1 MRGDSSADIRAAR
14 DQARR
19 ETEER
24 IDKAI
29 AESGVDNPYTG
40 LPFSGVE
47 EFLAYGQR
55 LQADIRASK
64 ARKAAEER
72 KAQATQEQPP
82 AVPEDAPARGEPKRE
97 RRNEKHVRDPAPTA
111 SAHSAKKSFL
121 ITIHN
126 NGYPL
131 RFESTSIIDIYNC
144 LYHAIYGNRDHDF
157 WEMVF
162 VNLGKLKD
170 GGYFA
175 WQLDS
180 EITIYAITDKVK
192 PEYAPGDEPGD
203 DYMDEFDSETEENG
217 E

>member
-55 LQADIRASK
+55 LQADIRASN
-64 ARKAAEER
+64 ARKAAEAR
-72 KAQATQEQPP
+72 KAQATQEQSS
-82 AVPEDAPARGEPKRE
+82 AATKDAPAGEPKRE
-97 RRNEKHVRDPAPTA
+97 RRREKPVRDSAPAA
-111 SAHSAKKSFL
+111 SARGAKKSFL
-121 ITIHN
+121 ITILN

>member
-55 LQADIRASK
+55 LQADIRASN
-64 ARKAAEER
+64 ARKAAEAR
-72 KAQATQEQPP
+72 KAQATQEQSS
-82 AVPEDAPARGEPKRE
+82 AATKDAPAGEPKRE
-97 RRNEKHVRDPAPTA
+97 RRREKPVRDSAPAAPA
-111 SAHSAKKSFL
+111 RGAKKSFL
-121 ITIHN
+121 ITILN

-203 DYMDEFDSETEENG
+203 DDMDEFDSETEENG

>member
-55 LQADIRASK
+55 LQADIRASN
-64 ARKAAEER
+64 ARKAAEAR
-72 KAQATQEQPP
+72 KAQATQEQSS
-82 AVPEDAPARGEPKRE
+82 AATKDAPAGEPKRE
-97 RRNEKHVRDPAPTA
+97 RRREKPVRDSAPAA

-203 DYMDEFDSETEENG
+203 DDMDGFDSETEENG

>member
-55 LQADIRASK
+55 LQADIRASN
-64 ARKAAEER
+64 ARKAAEAR
-72 KAQATQEQPP
+72 KAQATQEQSS
-82 AVPEDAPARGEPKRE
+82 AATKDAPAGEPKRE
-97 RRNEKHVRDPAPTA
+97 RRREKPVRDSAPAAPA
-111 SAHSAKKSFL
+111 RGAKKSFL
-121 ITIHN
+121 ITILN